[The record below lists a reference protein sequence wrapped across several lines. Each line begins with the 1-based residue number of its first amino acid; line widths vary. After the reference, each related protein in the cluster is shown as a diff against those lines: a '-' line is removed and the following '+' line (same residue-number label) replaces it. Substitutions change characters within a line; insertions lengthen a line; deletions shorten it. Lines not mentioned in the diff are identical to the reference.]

1 MGRIIEN
8 LLPKHSLLIRLPIPM
23 ARLFLLPR
31 ASLVQPA
38 PGELPQGRN
47 AARVIG
53 RSGVI

>member
-1 MGRIIEN
+1 MKQYFARGREN
-8 LLPKHSLLIRLPIPM
+8 ITFAPL
-23 ARLFLLPR
+23 R